1 MSSTIEQ
8 QVFKKRRFVPA
19 RMTAYGFAKKS
30 RCYTYEKDFM
40 DGDFHAVVT
49 VSQKGEVSGT
59 VIDRMNEEAYA
70 PLRQQVHEGAYA
82 HKVQCAYQALLEQI
96 ADACCETV
104 LFASDQANRL
114 TDRILE
120 TYDVKP
126 DFPWA
131 QQQYQSYGAFR
142 HADSG
147 KWFALLMNV
156 KWDVLLKNG
165 DQTTVDIVNLKI
177 DPERGAALRAQPGIY
192 PGYHM
197 NHKNWISV
205 VLDGTIA
212 DDVVMAS
219 VADSYRLTKKK

>member
-1 MSSTIEQ
+1 
-8 QVFKKRRFVPA
+8 
-19 RMTAYGFAKKS
+19 MTAYGFAKKS

-59 VIDRMNEEAYA
+59 VIDRM
-70 PLRQQVHEGAYA
+70 
-82 HKVQCAYQALLEQI
+82 
-96 ADACCETV
+96 
-104 LFASDQANRL
+104 
-114 TDRILE
+114 
-120 TYDVKP
+120 
-126 DFPWA
+126 
-131 QQQYQSYGAFR
+131 
-142 HADSG
+142 
-147 KWFALLMNV
+147 
-156 KWDVLLKNG
+156 NG